1 MHVSSAQDRMQGSF
15 NPLPILCA
23 MALPKHALLVCLP
36 AALLQACVS
45 VGNPAAVDEVLV
57 SRLQPLRSTKQD
69 MVRSMGQPTYPEIT
83 TGPALATGK
92 IVEVW
97 TYDYTHVDIS
107 PLTLIPLVGP
117 FLGSS
122 TVTSGSVV
130 ARFDATGIVQN
141 VSRAP
146 YFDPRLGYEGFDFQL
161 TLY

>member
-1 MHVSSAQDRMQGSF
+1 
-15 NPLPILCA
+15 
-23 MALPKHALLVCLP
+23 MALPKHLLLMCLP
-36 AALLQACVS
+36 AVLLQACVS
-45 VGNPAAVDEVLV
+45 VGNPAAADEVSV

-69 MVRSMGQPTYPEIT
+69 VVRSMGQPTHPNVT
-83 TGPALATGK
+83 TGPALAGK

-107 PLTLIPLVGP
+107 PLTLSPLVGP

-130 ARFDATGIVQN
+130 ARFDTTGIVQN

-146 YFDPRLGYEGFDFQL
+146 YFDPRMGYEGFDFQL
-161 TLY
+161 PLY